1 MFAMKMDTAPKVG
14 YAAMSQKYIKKEDA
28 LMTTVAGTQI
38 YVDTFFARQPIF
50 DAGNNV
56 FGYELLYRKTPLE
69 RSANFTDKDV
79 ATLSVISTALLSSP
93 EPDQTGKKIFIHFS
107 PDSILADVPS
117 ALPPKTTVVEVEPS
131 LEVPEEFDQALVR
144 VKERGYTIALN
155 HFLPGQ
161 CARRLVELAD
171 IVFVDVMD
179 KDEAGI
185 ASVLKE
191 LADLKCMLAAKRV
204 EDIGHFQLAKKLG
217 FKLFQGFFFEKPII
231 VPGRKLPSNKITR
244 LNLYRTLE
252 KEEMDLEELTRN
264 IESDVSISFRLLTF
278 INSLAFGLR
287 YKVSSI
293 RHAILMLGWQQIKSW
308 LWLVVLSD
316 VMPPDKTS
324 ELPYLSSIRAKFL
337 ERAAVNH
344 NIRSISPDT
353 LFLMGLFSL
362 LEPMLD
368 TPMRELVDS
377 LPLDDAVKEA
387 LCGERNVYSDWL
399 DVAKCF
405 ESGDWTRLDELTRA
419 HGLDPI
425 KVASS
430 YCEALVWAKSLY
442 EQAAPAA

>member
-1 MFAMKMDTAPKVG
+1 
-14 YAAMSQKYIKKEDA
+14 MSME
-28 LMTTVAGTQI
+28 AGTQI

-50 DAGNNV
+50 DTSNKV
-56 FGYELLYRKTPLE
+56 YGYELLYRKSPLE
-69 RSANFTDKDV
+69 KSANFSDKDV

-93 EPDQTGKKIFIHFS
+93 EPEQTGKKIFIHFS

-117 ALPPKTTVVEVEPS
+117 ALAPLNTVVEVEPAMD
-131 LEVPEEFDQALVR
+131 VPEDYEQALTK
-144 VKERGYTIALN
+144 VKERGYTVALN
-155 HFLPGQ
+155 YFLPGQ
-161 CARRLVELAD
+161 CSRRLVDLAD
-171 IVFVDVMD
+171 IVFVDIMGKEEAQLKAVLAEL
-179 KDEAGI
+179 KDCGC
-185 ASVLKE
+185 V
-191 LADLKCMLAAKRV
+191 LAAKRV
-204 EDIGHFQLAKKLG
+204 EDDAHFKMAKALG
-217 FKLFQGFFFEKPII
+217 FQLFQGFFFEKPII

-252 KEEMDLEELTRN
+252 KEEMDLEEVTRN

-293 RHAILMLGWQQIKSW
+293 KHAILMLGWQQIKSW

-337 ERAAVNH
+337 ERAGANH
-344 NIRSISPDT
+344 GVRDVSPDT

-368 TPMRELVDS
+368 TPMRELVGS
-377 LPLDDAVKEA
+377 LPLDDAVKAA
-387 LCGERNVYSDWL
+387 LCGEHNIYSDWL
-399 DVAKCF
+399 DAAKCF
-405 ESGDWTRLDELTRA
+405 ESGDWSRLDELTRSL
-419 HGLDPI
+419 GLDPI

-442 EQAAPAA
+442 EQPAPAA